1 MRDYYEVLGVSKT
14 ASPEEIKKA
23 YRQQAIKYHPD
34 KNPGNAEAENKFK
47 EVATAY
53 EVLGDPEKRQQYDQ
67 YGHAGPRRPNDFH
80 PSDFFNDI
88 FSDLFGRQRNGNFSN
103 VSSHAKNIQVQVDV
117 DLTEIVKG
125 CTKKVK
131 YQRRDLCT
139 ACMGTGGKKMDKCPT
154 CQGSGWQTLRQ
165 GSMTIRSACG
175 MCQGSGKAIAEKC
188 DSCHGMGVS
197 TPVDTEISVTI
208 PPGTPNGL
216 QMRFEGMGES
226 ARGATGVLGHLYVV
240 VNVKHHPLFVRK
252 NDDIIVT
259 VPITYSQCV
268 LGCKLQVPTLEGM
281 TEVEVHPRLHP
292 TSENIRLSGK
302 GMPVF
307 QSPTNARGNLFIL
320 FDLDMETYY
329 VDMTEEEK
337 KIFKALAE
345 YEKKHPSSRSKKFQE
360 QCDSL
365 VN

>member
-1 MRDYYEVLGVSKT
+1 
-14 ASPEEIKKA
+14 
-23 YRQQAIKYHPD
+23 
-34 KNPGNAEAENKFK
+34 
-47 EVATAY
+47 
-53 EVLGDPEKRQQYDQ
+53 
-67 YGHAGPRRPNDFH
+67 
-80 PSDFFNDI
+80 
-88 FSDLFGRQRNGNFSN
+88 
-103 VSSHAKNIQVQVDV
+103 
-117 DLTEIVKG
+117 
-125 CTKKVK
+125 
-131 YQRRDLCT
+131 
-139 ACMGTGGKKMDKCPT
+139 
-154 CQGSGWQTLRQ
+154 
-165 GSMTIRSACG
+165 
-175 MCQGSGKAIAEKC
+175 
-188 DSCHGMGVS
+188 
-197 TPVDTEISVTI
+197 
-208 PPGTPNGL
+208 
-216 QMRFEGMGES
+216 
-226 ARGATGVLGHLYVV
+226 LGHLYVV